1 MSNKVGK
8 IVDGQAGRESPS
20 PAHPKYRQHQKSIH
34 PAIHVISSSPSIDF
48 PLVALITRRVIQ
60 CVGSELATCESMV
73 ARRCPRCDPEL
84 PTSIANGDQQIP
96 KTSQMAAKMHPKWC
110 QNGIRNVSIELE
122 STFLIFLQILC
133 RLGEPFGS
141 HFGAES
147 DEKHIQKCIRKSTPE
162 KYVKSIQNNGK
173 FMPT

>member
-1 MSNKVGK
+1 MAKR
-8 IVDGQAGRESPS
+8 AGTHRAP
-20 PAHPKYRQHQKSIH
+20 PALSTVNTK
-34 PAIHVISSSPSIDF
+34 SPSIQQSMWLVLLDF
-48 PLVALITRRVIQ
+48 PLVALITRREIQ

-84 PTSIANGDQQIP
+84 PTSIANGDQKIP

-147 DEKHIQKCIRKSTPE
+147 EENISRNAYENRRPK
-162 KYVKSIQNNGK
+162 N
-173 FMPT
+173 M